1 MSHTLHRQGCDE
13 SMRHDFVVLSRATR
27 GINRDGSREKIRN
40 YVKLAFRHNPVN
52 IGNRKIGMILTA
64 TEDEMIERTEDG
76 SGYNTVFAEKED
88 VAGFIKNLQE
98 ANYDLSVVCTGLES
112 SVREICD
119 DCGLKIHS
127 ANLSLGVYGKT
138 ELLPPPEI
146 MEITTMCGHHMLSP
160 LLVEDVVKRIKTGKT
175 TLDEGAKTLV
185 YPCPC
190 SCINILRVKEVL
202 NKLIDK

>member
-146 MEITTMCGHHMLSP
+146 MEITTMCGHGIVSPYLVPYYLERIRAGKMTVQKAAVELAKPCVCGIFNTTRAEELLQQML
-160 LLVEDVVKRIKTGKT
+160 
-175 TLDEGAKTLV
+175 
-185 YPCPC
+185 
-190 SCINILRVKEVL
+190 
-202 NKLIDK
+202 